1 MIKATCYILK
11 YDIRNTIYDILIKKG
26 DELMVNEKRLIES
39 FMELV
44 RIDSISREERNLAD
58 FLIEKL
64 EDLGLEVI
72 VDQAGERVKSNSGNI
87 IARLKGNIK
96 KATPIMFSAHMDT
109 VVPGKNI
116 NPLLKGEKI
125 VSSGKTILGAD
136 DKAAIAA
143 LLEAL
148 HIIKENNILCG
159 DIEIVFSICE
169 EIGLKGAKNL
179 DISSL
184 NAQMG
189 FVLDSGGQVGEIVNS
204 APSQNSLEIIIHGKS
219 AHAGSNPEEGI
230 NAIQV
235 AGFALSRIKLGR
247 IDEETTTNIGIISG
261 GKATN
266 IVPDEVTLK
275 GEVRSRNEKKLEK
288 YTEQLKKIIDDTA
301 QEFKAKAEVKIN
313 KEYYC
318 YNLSS
323 DDLVVRIAMKA
334 AKDIGLEPLLHPS
347 GGGSDA
353 NVFNKKNFP
362 SVDLAIGMEKVHT
375 VDEYIL
381 IKNLKNTAE
390 YVLSIINTIASGEN
404 LNE

>member
-1 MIKATCYILK
+1 
-11 YDIRNTIYDILIKKG
+11 
-26 DELMVNEKRLIES
+26 MVNEKRLIES

-44 RIDSISREERNLAD
+44 KIDSVSREEKEVAD
-58 FLIEKL
+58 FLVKKL
-64 EDLGLEVI
+64 KDLGLEVT
-72 VDQAGERVKSNSGNI
+72 VDQAGEKVKSNSGNI
-87 IARLKGNIK
+87 IARLKGSVK

-109 VVPGKNI
+109 VVPGKKI
-116 NPLLKGEKI
+116 KPICEGEKI
-125 VSSGKTILGAD
+125 VSSGETILGAD
-136 DKAAIAA
+136 NKAAIAA

-148 HIIKENNILCG
+148 QIIKENNILCG

-169 EIGLKGAKNL
+169 EIGLEGAKNL

-189 FVLDSGGQVGEIVNS
+189 FVLDAEGQVGKIITT
-204 APSQNSLEIIIHGKS
+204 APSQNSLQIIIYGKS

-247 IDEETTTNIGIISG
+247 IDEETTANIGIISG

-266 IVPDEVTLK
+266 IVPDKVTLK
-275 GEVRSRNEKKLEK
+275 GEVRSRNEEKLEK
-288 YTEQLKKIIDDTA
+288 HTERLKKITEDTA

-313 KEYYC
+313 REYSC

-323 DDLVVRIAMKA
+323 DDQVLKISMKA
-334 AKDIGLEPLLHPS
+334 AKDMGLQPELCPS

-353 NVFNKKNFP
+353 NVFNKKGFP
-362 SVDLAIGMEKVHT
+362 SVVLAIGMEKVHT

-381 IKNLKNTAE
+381 VKNLKNAAE
-390 YVLSIINTIASGEN
+390 YVLSIINTVVSGEN
-404 LNE
+404 SNE

>member
-1 MIKATCYILK
+1 MI
-11 YDIRNTIYDILIKKG
+11 
-26 DELMVNEKRLIES
+26 NEKRLIES

-44 RIDSISREERNLAD
+44 RIDSVSGEEKEVAD
-58 FLIEKL
+58 FLVKKL
-64 EDLGLEVI
+64 KGLGLEVT
-72 VDQAGERVKSNSGNI
+72 VDQAGEKVKSNSGNI
-87 IARLKGNIK
+87 IARFKGNIK
-96 KATPIMFSAHMDT
+96 EATPIMFSAHMDT

-116 NPLLKGEKI
+116 KPVCEGDKI
-125 VSSGKTILGAD
+125 LSSGKTILGAD

-143 LLEAL
+143 LLEVL
-148 HIIKENNILCG
+148 HILKENNIPCG

-169 EIGLKGAKNL
+169 EIGLLGAKNL

-189 FVLDSGGQVGEIVNS
+189 FVLDSGGQVGEIIS
-204 APSQNSLEIIIHGKS
+204 AAPSQNSLKIIIHGKS

-235 AGFALSRIKLGR
+235 AGFALSRMKLGR
-247 IDEETTTNIGIISG
+247 IDEETTANIGIISG

-266 IVPDEVTLK
+266 IIPDEVTLE
-275 GEVRSRNEKKLEK
+275 GEVRSRNEEKLEK
-288 YTEQLKKIIDDTA
+288 YTKKLKQIAEDTA

-318 YNLSS
+318 YNLSP
-323 DDLVVRIAMKA
+323 DDRGVKIAIKA
-334 AKDIGLEPLLHPS
+334 AKDMGLQPELHPS

-353 NVFNKKNFP
+353 NVFNKKGFP

-381 IKNLKNTAE
+381 VKNLKKTAE
-390 YVLSIINTIASGEN
+390 YVLSIINTVTSGEN

>member
-1 MIKATCYILK
+1 
-11 YDIRNTIYDILIKKG
+11 
-26 DELMVNEKRLIES
+26 MVNEKRLVES

-72 VDQAGERVKSNSGNI
+72 VDQAGEKVKSNCGNI
-87 IARLKGNIK
+87 IARFKGNIK
-96 KATPIMFSAHMDT
+96 EVTPIMFSAHMDT
-109 VVPGKNI
+109 VVPGENI

-125 VSSGKTILGAD
+125 VSNGKTILGAD

-148 HIIKENNILCG
+148 HIIKEDNISCG

-169 EIGLKGAKNL
+169 EIGLLGAKNL

-189 FVLDSGGQVGEIVNS
+189 FVLDCGGQVGEIIS
-204 APSQNSLEIIIHGKS
+204 AAPSQNSLKIIIHGKS

-235 AGFALSRIKLGR
+235 AGFALSRMKLGR

-266 IVPDEVTLK
+266 IIPDEVTLE
-275 GEVRSRNEKKLEK
+275 GEVRSRNEEKLEK
-288 YTEQLKKIIDDTA
+288 YTKKLKQIAEDTA
-301 QEFKAKAEVKIN
+301 QEFKTKAEVKIN

-318 YNLSS
+318 YNLST
-323 DDLVVRIAMKA
+323 DDRVVKIAMKA
-334 AKDIGLEPLLHPS
+334 AKDMGLEPLLHPS

-353 NVFNKKNFP
+353 NVFNKKGFP

-381 IKNLKNTAE
+381 VKNLKNTAE
-390 YVLSIINTIASGEN
+390 YVLSIINTVASGEN

>member
-1 MIKATCYILK
+1 
-11 YDIRNTIYDILIKKG
+11 
-26 DELMVNEKRLIES
+26 MVNEKRLVES

-44 RIDSISREERNLAD
+44 KIDSISREERNLAD

-72 VDQAGERVKSNSGNI
+72 VDQAGEKVKSNCGNI
-87 IARLKGNIK
+87 IARFKGNIK
-96 KATPIMFSAHMDT
+96 EVTPIMFSAHMDT

-116 NPLLKGEKI
+116 NPFLKGEKI

-148 HIIKENNILCG
+148 HIIKKNNIPCG
-159 DIEIVFSICE
+159 DIEILFTICE
-169 EIGLKGAKNL
+169 EIGLLGAKNL

-184 NAQMG
+184 NAQIG
-189 FVLDSGGQVGEIVNS
+189 FVLDSGGQVGKIITT

-235 AGFALSRIKLGR
+235 AGFALSRMKLGR
-247 IDEETTTNIGIISG
+247 IDEETTANIGIISG

-266 IVPDEVTLK
+266 IVPDKVTLK
-275 GEVRSRNEKKLEK
+275 GEVRSRNEEKLEK
-288 YTEQLKKIIDDTA
+288 YTEQLIKITEDTA
-301 QEFKAKAEVKIN
+301 QEFRVKAEVKIN
-313 KEYYC
+313 KEYHC
-318 YNLSS
+318 YNLSP
-323 DDLVVRIAMKA
+323 DNQAVMIAVKA
-334 AKDIGLEPLLHPS
+334 AKSIGLQPSLCPS

-353 NVFNKKNFP
+353 NVFNKKGFT

-375 VDEYIL
+375 LEEYIL
-381 IKNLKNTAE
+381 IKELKNATE
-390 YVLSIINTIASGEN
+390 YILSIINTVALGEN
-404 LNE
+404 

>member
-1 MIKATCYILK
+1 M
-11 YDIRNTIYDILIKKG
+11 IRNILIKKG
-26 DELMVNEKRLIES
+26 EKLMVNEKRLVES

-44 RIDSISREERNLAD
+44 RIDSISREERDLAD

-72 VDQAGERVKSNSGNI
+72 VDQAGEKAKSNCGNI
-87 IARLKGNIK
+87 VARFKGNIK
-96 KATPIMFSAHMDT
+96 EVTPIMFSAHMDT

-116 NPLLKGEKI
+116 DPLLKGEKI
-125 VSSGKTILGAD
+125 LSSGKTILGAD

-148 HIIKENNILCG
+148 HIIKEKNILHG
-159 DIEIVFSICE
+159 DIEILFTICE

-184 NAQMG
+184 NARMA
-189 FVLDSGGQVGEIVNS
+189 FVLDSGGPVGEIIS
-204 APSQNSLEIIIHGKS
+204 AAPSQNSLKIIIHGKS

-235 AGFALSRIKLGR
+235 AGFALSRMKLGR

-266 IVPDEVTLK
+266 IIPDEVILE
-275 GEVRSRNEKKLEK
+275 GEVRSRNEEKLEK
-288 YTEQLKKIIDDTA
+288 YTKILKQVVEDTA
-301 QEFKAKAEVKIN
+301 QEFKAKAEVIIN
-313 KEYYC
+313 REFYC
-318 YNLSS
+318 YNLST
-323 DDLVVRIAMKA
+323 DDRIVKIAMKA
-334 AKDIGLEPLLHPS
+334 AKDMGLEPLLRPS

-353 NVFNKKNFP
+353 NVFNKKGFP

-381 IKNLKNTAE
+381 VKNLKNTVE
-390 YVLSIINTIASGEN
+390 YILSIINTVVSGEN
-404 LNE
+404 

>member
-1 MIKATCYILK
+1 
-11 YDIRNTIYDILIKKG
+11 
-26 DELMVNEKRLIES
+26 MVNEKRLVES
-39 FMELV
+39 FMKLV
-44 RIDSISREERNLAD
+44 RIDSISREERDLAD

-72 VDQAGERVKSNSGNI
+72 VDQAGEKVKSNCGNI
-87 IARLKGNIK
+87 IARFKGNIK
-96 KATPIMFSAHMDT
+96 EVTPIMFSAHMDT

-116 NPLLKGEKI
+116 EPVCEGDKI
-125 VSSGKTILGAD
+125 LSSGKTILGAD

-148 HIIKENNILCG
+148 HIIKEDNISCG

-184 NAQMG
+184 NARMA
-189 FVLDSGGQVGEIVNS
+189 FVLDSGGPVGEIIS
-204 APSQNSLEIIIHGKS
+204 AAPSQNSLKIIIHGKS

-235 AGFALSRIKLGR
+235 AGFALSRMKLGR

-266 IVPDEVTLK
+266 IIPDEVILE
-275 GEVRSRNEKKLEK
+275 GEVRSRNEEKLEK
-288 YTEQLKKIIDDTA
+288 YTKILKQVVEDTA
-301 QEFKAKAEVKIN
+301 QEFKAKAEVIIN
-313 KEYYC
+313 REFYC
-318 YNLSS
+318 YNLST
-323 DDLVVRIAMKA
+323 DDRIVKIAMKA
-334 AKDIGLEPLLHPS
+334 AKDMGLEPLLRPS

-353 NVFNKKNFP
+353 NVFNKKGFP

-381 IKNLKNTAE
+381 VKNLKNTVE
-390 YVLSIINTIASGEN
+390 YVLSIINTVVSGEN
-404 LNE
+404 

>member
-1 MIKATCYILK
+1 ML
-11 YDIRNTIYDILIKKG
+11 
-26 DELMVNEKRLIES
+26 NEKRLVES

-44 RIDSISREERNLAD
+44 KIDSISREERNLAD

-72 VDQAGERVKSNSGNI
+72 VDQAGEKVKSNCGNI
-87 IARLKGNIK
+87 IARFKGNIK
-96 KATPIMFSAHMDT
+96 EVTPIMFSAHMDT

-125 VSSGKTILGAD
+125 ISSGKTILGAD

-148 HIIKENNILCG
+148 HIIKEKNISHG
-159 DIEIVFSICE
+159 DIEIVFTICE
-169 EIGLKGAKNL
+169 EVGLHGAKNL
-179 DISSL
+179 DISKL
-184 NAQMG
+184 NAQIA
-189 FVLDSGGQVGEIVNS
+189 FVLDSGGQVGGIIS
-204 APSQNSLEIIIHGKS
+204 AAPSQNSLKIIIYGKS

-235 AGFALSRIKLGR
+235 AGFALSRMKLGR

-266 IVPDEVTLK
+266 IIPDEVILK
-275 GEVRSRNEKKLEK
+275 GEVRSRNEEKLEK
-288 YTEQLKKIIDDTA
+288 YTKILKQIVEDTA
-301 QEFKAKAEVKIN
+301 QEFKAKAEIKVN
-313 KEYYC
+313 REYYC
-318 YNLSS
+318 YNLST
-323 DDLVVRIAMKA
+323 DDRVVKIATKA

-353 NVFNKKNFP
+353 NVFNKKGFP

-381 IKNLKNTAE
+381 VKNLKNTVE
-390 YVLSIINTIASGEN
+390 YILSIINIVALGEN
-404 LNE
+404 LDE

>member
-1 MIKATCYILK
+1 
-11 YDIRNTIYDILIKKG
+11 
-26 DELMVNEKRLIES
+26 MVNEKRLVES

-44 RIDSISREERNLAD
+44 KIDSISREERNLAD
-58 FLIEKL
+58 LLIEKL

-72 VDQAGERVKSNSGNI
+72 VDQAGEKVKSNCGNI
-87 IARLKGNIK
+87 IARFEGNIK
-96 KATPIMFSAHMDT
+96 EVTPIMFSAHMDT

-116 NPLLKGEKI
+116 QPVCEGDKI
-125 VSSGKTILGAD
+125 LSSGKTILGAD

-148 HIIKENNILCG
+148 HIIKEDNTSCG

-169 EIGLKGAKNL
+169 EIGLLGAKNL

-184 NAQMG
+184 NAQIG
-189 FVLDSGGQVGEIVNS
+189 FVLDCGGQVGEIIS
-204 APSQNSLEIIIHGKS
+204 AAPSQNSLKIIIHGKS

-235 AGFALSRIKLGR
+235 AGFALSRMKLGR

-266 IVPDEVTLK
+266 IIPDEVTLE
-275 GEVRSRNEKKLEK
+275 GEVRSRNEEKLEK
-288 YTEQLKKIIDDTA
+288 YTKKLKQIAEDTA
-301 QEFKAKAEVKIN
+301 QEFKTKAEVKIN
-313 KEYYC
+313 REYYC
-318 YNLSS
+318 YNLST
-323 DDLVVRIAMKA
+323 DDRVVKIAMKA
-334 AKDIGLEPLLHPS
+334 AKDMGLEPLLHPS

-353 NVFNKKNFP
+353 NVFNKKGFP
-362 SVDLAIGMEKVHT
+362 SVDLAIGIEKVHT

-381 IKNLKNTAE
+381 VKNLKNTVE
-390 YVLSIINTIASGEN
+390 YVLSIINTVASGEN

>member
-1 MIKATCYILK
+1 MLYALE
-11 YDIRNTIYDILIKKG
+11 YDIRNTKDDILIKKG
-26 DELMVNEKRLIES
+26 DKLMVNEKRLIES

-44 RIDSISREERNLAD
+44 KIDSISREERNLAD
-58 FLIEKL
+58 LLIEKL

-72 VDQAGERVKSNSGNI
+72 VDQAGEKVKSNCGNI
-87 IARLKGNIK
+87 IARFEGNIK
-96 KATPIMFSAHMDT
+96 EVTPIMFSAHMDT

-116 NPLLKGEKI
+116 QPVCEGDKI
-125 VSSGKTILGAD
+125 LSSGKTILGAD

-148 HIIKENNILCG
+148 HIIKEDNISCG

-169 EIGLKGAKNL
+169 EIGLLGAKNL

-184 NAQMG
+184 NAQIG
-189 FVLDSGGQVGEIVNS
+189 FVLDCGGQVGEIIS
-204 APSQNSLEIIIHGKS
+204 AAPSQNSLKIIIHGKS

-235 AGFALSRIKLGR
+235 AGFALSRMKLGR

-266 IVPDEVTLK
+266 IIPDEVTLE
-275 GEVRSRNEKKLEK
+275 GEVRSRNEEKLEK
-288 YTEQLKKIIDDTA
+288 YTKKLKQIVEDTA
-301 QEFKAKAEVKIN
+301 QEFKTKAEVKIN
-313 KEYYC
+313 REYYC
-318 YNLSS
+318 YNLST
-323 DDLVVRIAMKA
+323 DDRVVKIAMKA
-334 AKDIGLEPLLHPS
+334 AKDMGLEPLLHPS

-353 NVFNKKNFP
+353 NVFNKKGFP
-362 SVDLAIGMEKVHT
+362 SVDLAIGIEKAHT

-381 IKNLKNTAE
+381 VKNLKNTVE
-390 YVLSIINTIASGEN
+390 YVLSIINTVASGEN

>member
-1 MIKATCYILK
+1 M
-11 YDIRNTIYDILIKKG
+11 IRNILIKKG
-26 DELMVNEKRLIES
+26 EKLMVNEKRLVES

-44 RIDSISREERNLAD
+44 RIDSISREERDLAD

-72 VDQAGERVKSNSGNI
+72 VDQAGEKAKSNCGNM
-87 IARLKGNIK
+87 IARFKGNIK
-96 KATPIMFSAHMDT
+96 EVTPIMFSAHMDT

-116 NPLLKGEKI
+116 DPLLKGEKI
-125 VSSGKTILGAD
+125 LSSGKTILGAD

-148 HIIKENNILCG
+148 HIIKEKNILHG
-159 DIEIVFSICE
+159 DIEILFTICE

-184 NAQMG
+184 NAQMA
-189 FVLDSGGQVGEIVNS
+189 FVLDSGGPVGEIIS
-204 APSQNSLEIIIHGKS
+204 AAPSQNSLKIIIHGKS

-235 AGFALSRIKLGR
+235 AGFALSRMKLGR

-266 IVPDEVTLK
+266 IIPDEVILE
-275 GEVRSRNEKKLEK
+275 GEVRSRNEEKLEK
-288 YTEQLKKIIDDTA
+288 YTKILKQVVEDTA
-301 QEFKAKAEVKIN
+301 QEFKAKAEVIIN
-313 KEYYC
+313 REFYC
-318 YNLSS
+318 YNLST
-323 DDLVVRIAMKA
+323 DDRIVKIAMKA
-334 AKDIGLEPLLHPS
+334 AKDMGLKPLLHPS

-353 NVFNKKNFP
+353 NVFNKKGFP
-362 SVDLAIGMEKVHT
+362 AVDLAIGMEKVHT

-381 IKNLKNTAE
+381 VKNLKNTVE
-390 YVLSIINTIASGEN
+390 YILSIINTVVLGEN
-404 LNE
+404 

>member
-1 MIKATCYILK
+1 
-11 YDIRNTIYDILIKKG
+11 
-26 DELMVNEKRLIES
+26 MVNEKRLVES

-44 RIDSISREERNLAD
+44 KIDSISREEKNLAD

-64 EDLGLEVI
+64 EDFGLDVI
-72 VDQAGERVKSNSGNI
+72 VDQAGEKVKSNSGNI

-116 NPLLKGEKI
+116 NPFCDGKKI
-125 VSSGKTILGAD
+125 VSSGETILGAD

-148 HIIKENNILCG
+148 HIIKENNISCG
-159 DIEIVFSICE
+159 DIEIVFTICE

-189 FVLDSGGQVGEIVNS
+189 FVLDAGGQVGKIITT
-204 APSQNSLEIIIHGKS
+204 APSQNSLEIIIYGKS
-219 AHAGSNPEEGI
+219 AHAGANPEEGI

-235 AGFALSRIKLGR
+235 AGFALSRMKLGR
-247 IDEETTTNIGIISG
+247 IDEETTANIGVISG

-266 IVPDEVTLK
+266 IVPDKVTLK
-275 GEVRSRNEKKLEK
+275 GEVRSRKEKKLEK
-288 YTEQLKKIIDDTA
+288 YTERLKKITEDTA

-313 KEYYC
+313 REYSC

-323 DDLVVRIAMKA
+323 DDQVVKISTKA
-334 AKDIGLEPLLHPS
+334 AKDMGLQPELCPS

-353 NVFNKKNFP
+353 NVFNKKGFP
-362 SVDLAIGMEKVHT
+362 SVVLSVGMEKVHT

-381 IKNLKNTAE
+381 VKNLKNTVE
-390 YVLSIINTIASGEN
+390 YVLSIINTATSGEN

>member
-1 MIKATCYILK
+1 
-11 YDIRNTIYDILIKKG
+11 
-26 DELMVNEKRLIES
+26 MVNEKRLIES

-72 VDQAGERVKSNSGNI
+72 VDQAGEKVESNSGNI
-87 IARLKGNIK
+87 IARLRGNIK

-116 NPLLKGEKI
+116 KPVCDGEKI
-125 VSSGKTILGAD
+125 ISDGKTILGAD

-143 LLEAL
+143 LFEVM
-148 HIIKENNILCG
+148 HIIKENNIPYG

-189 FVLDSGGQVGEIVNS
+189 FVLDAGGQVGKIITT
-204 APSQNSLEIIIHGKS
+204 APSQNSLEITIYGKS

-235 AGFALSRIKLGR
+235 AGFALSRMKLGR
-247 IDEETTTNIGIISG
+247 IDKETTANIGIISG

-266 IVPDEVTLK
+266 IIPDEVTLK
-275 GEVRSRNEKKLEK
+275 GEIRSRKEEKLEK
-288 YTEQLKKIIDDTA
+288 YTERLKTIIEDTA

-313 KEYYC
+313 REYSC

-323 DDLVVRIAMKA
+323 DDRVVKISMKA
-334 AKDIGLEPLLHPS
+334 VKNMGLSPELCPS

-353 NVFNKKNFP
+353 NIFNKKGFP
-362 SVDLAIGMEKVHT
+362 SVVLAIGMEKVHT

-381 IKNLKNTAE
+381 VKNLKNTAQC
-390 YVLSIINTIASGEN
+390 VLSIINTVTSGEN
-404 LNE
+404 

>member
-1 MIKATCYILK
+1 
-11 YDIRNTIYDILIKKG
+11 
-26 DELMVNEKRLIES
+26 MVNEKRLIES

-44 RIDSISREERNLAD
+44 RIDSISREERNLAT
-58 FLIEKL
+58 FLIKKL
-64 EDLGLEVI
+64 EDLGLEI
-72 VDQAGERVKSNSGNI
+72 KVDQAGEKVKSDSGNI
-87 IARLKGNIK
+87 IARLKGSVK

-116 NPLLKGEKI
+116 KPICDGEKI
-125 VSSGKTILGAD
+125 VSDGKTILGAD

-148 HIIKENNILCG
+148 HIIKEHNIPCG

-169 EIGLKGAKNL
+169 EIGLHGAKNL

-184 NAQMG
+184 NARMA
-189 FVLDSGGQVGEIVNS
+189 FVLDCGGQVGEIINA
-204 APSQNSLEIIIHGKS
+204 APSQNSLKIIIHGKA

-235 AGFALSRIKLGR
+235 AGFVLSRMKLGR

-266 IVPDEVTLK
+266 IVPDKVTLE
-275 GEVRSRNEKKLEK
+275 GEVRSRNEEKLEK
-288 YTEQLKKIIDDTA
+288 YTEQLKKIAEDTA
-301 QEFKAKAEVKIN
+301 QEFKAKAEVKTN
-313 KEYYC
+313 REYYC
-318 YNLSS
+318 YNLST
-323 DDLVVRIAMKA
+323 DDRVVKIAMKA
-334 AKDIGLEPLLHPS
+334 ARDIGLQPELHPS

-353 NVFNKKNFP
+353 NVFNKKGFP

-375 VDEYIL
+375 VNEYIL
-381 IKNLKNTAE
+381 VKSLKNTVK
-390 YVLSIINTIASGEN
+390 YILSIINTVTSGEN
-404 LNE
+404 

>member
-1 MIKATCYILK
+1 
-11 YDIRNTIYDILIKKG
+11 
-26 DELMVNEKRLIES
+26 MVNEKRLIES

-44 RIDSISREERNLAD
+44 RIDSISREERNLAV
-58 FLIEKL
+58 FLIKKL
-64 EDLGLEVI
+64 EDLGLEI
-72 VDQAGERVKSNSGNI
+72 KVDQAGEKVKSDSGNI
-87 IARLKGNIK
+87 IARLKGSVK

-116 NPLLKGEKI
+116 KPICDGEKI
-125 VSSGKTILGAD
+125 VSDGKTILGAD

-148 HIIKENNILCG
+148 HIIKEYNIPCG

-169 EIGLKGAKNL
+169 EIGLQGAKNL

-184 NAQMG
+184 NARMA
-189 FVLDSGGQVGEIVNS
+189 FVLDCGGQVGEIINA
-204 APSQNSLEIIIHGKS
+204 APSQNSLKIIIHGKA

-235 AGFALSRIKLGR
+235 AGFVLSRMKLGR

-261 GKATN
+261 GEATN
-266 IVPDEVTLK
+266 IVPDKVTLE
-275 GEVRSRNEKKLEK
+275 GEVRSRNEEKLEK
-288 YTEQLKKIIDDTA
+288 YTEQLKKIAEDTA
-301 QEFKAKAEVKIN
+301 QEFKAKAEVKTN
-313 KEYYC
+313 REYYC
-318 YNLSS
+318 YNLSA
-323 DDLVVRIAMKA
+323 DDQVVKIAMKA
-334 AKDIGLEPLLHPS
+334 ARDIELQPELHPS

-353 NVFNKKNFP
+353 NVFNKKGFP

-381 IKNLKNTAE
+381 VRNLKNTVE
-390 YVLSIINTIASGEN
+390 YVLSIINTVTSGEN
-404 LNE
+404 

>member
-1 MIKATCYILK
+1 
-11 YDIRNTIYDILIKKG
+11 
-26 DELMVNEKRLIES
+26 MVNKKRLVES

-44 RIDSISREERNLAD
+44 RIDSVSGEEKEVAD
-58 FLIEKL
+58 FLVKKL
-64 EDLGLEVI
+64 KGLGLEVR
-72 VDQAGERVKSNSGNI
+72 VDQAGEKVKSNSGNI
-87 IARLKGNIK
+87 IARLRGNIK

-109 VVPGKNI
+109 VVPGKKI
-116 NPLLKGEKI
+116 NPLVKEEKI

-148 HIIKENNILCG
+148 RIIKENNIPCG

-184 NAQMG
+184 NARMG
-189 FVLDSGGQVGEIVNS
+189 FVLDAGGQVGKIITT
-204 APSQNSLEIIIHGKS
+204 APSQNSLQIIIYGKS

-235 AGFALSRIKLGR
+235 AGFALSRMKLGR
-247 IDEETTTNIGIISG
+247 IDEETTANIGIISG

-266 IVPDEVTLK
+266 IVPDKVTLK
-275 GEVRSRNEKKLEK
+275 GEVRSRNEEKLEK
-288 YTEQLKKIIDDTA
+288 YTERLKKITEDTA
-301 QEFKAKAEVKIN
+301 REFKAKAEVKIYR
-313 KEYYC
+313 EYYC
-318 YNLSS
+318 YHLSS
-323 DDLVVRIAMKA
+323 GDQVVKISMKA
-334 AKDIGLEPLLHPS
+334 AKDMGLQPELCPS

-353 NVFNKKNFP
+353 NVFNKKGFP
-362 SVDLAIGMEKVHT
+362 SVVLAVGMERVHT

-381 IKNLKNTAE
+381 VNNLKKTAE
-390 YVLSIINTIASGEN
+390 YVLSIINTVTSGEN